1 MNLQARLTESL
12 KASQSALRVISQ
24 LESRLAEREAE
35 LKSVD
40 QYAKEQYRAY
50 DERLAE
56 REKDLAEA
64 KGLIVTI
71 KHDLKITQDAYIE
84 ALRER
89 AAAREDLKWAKRTIE
104 EDKILISD
112 YLEAR
117 SMAET
122 LGEALDSCAKWIAPV
137 MDGFSLPKNAKSRT
151 QVLNKAKDALSLFE
165 QGKKGKI

>member
-117 SMAET
+117 SMAEK
-122 LGEALDSCAKWIAPV
+122 LGEAL
-137 MDGFSLPKNAKSRT
+137 GR
-151 QVLNKAKDALSLFE
+151 LNKWCETKGDWGCVPKLIQSNIKEALSAYSE
-165 QGKKGKI
+165 WKAVKS

>member
-117 SMAET
+117 SMAEK
-122 LGEALDSCAKWIAPV
+122 LGEAL
-137 MDGFSLPKNAKSRT
+137 GR
-151 QVLNKAKDALSLFE
+151 LNKWCEEALSAYSE
-165 QGKKGKI
+165 WKAVKS

>member
-1 MNLQARLTESL
+1 MSDIDRLENDFSKDNPDLIIQA
-12 KASQSALRVISQ
+12 

-56 REKDLAEA
+56 REKELAEA
-64 KGLIVTI
+64 KAET
-71 KHDLKITQDAYIE
+71 DLMRSVAKGFEEEVD
-84 ALRER
+84 
-89 AAAREDLKWAKRTIE
+89 AAREDLKWAKRTIE

>member
-56 REKDLAEA
+56 REKELAEA
-64 KGLIVTI
+64 KAET
-71 KHDLKITQDAYIE
+71 DLMRSVAKGFEEEVD
-84 ALRER
+84 
-89 AAAREDLKWAKRTIE
+89 AAREDLKWAKRTIE

-117 SMAET
+117 SMAEK
-122 LGEALDSCAKWIAPV
+122 LGEAL
-137 MDGFSLPKNAKSRT
+137 GR
-151 QVLNKAKDALSLFE
+151 LNKWCETKGDWGCVPKLIQSNIKEALSAYSE
-165 QGKKGKI
+165 WKAVKS

>member
-56 REKDLAEA
+56 REKELAEA
-64 KGLIVTI
+64 KAET
-71 KHDLKITQDAYIE
+71 DLMRSVAKGFEEEVA
-84 ALRER
+84 AAPNLRE
-89 AAAREDLKWAKRTIE
+89 D
-104 EDKILISD
+104 
-112 YLEAR
+112 
-117 SMAET
+117 
-122 LGEALDSCAKWIAPV
+122 
-137 MDGFSLPKNAKSRT
+137 
-151 QVLNKAKDALSLFE
+151 
-165 QGKKGKI
+165 